1 YLALAP
7 AETSFVVEGE
17 ATQEP
22 AFGLPAKWI
31 AENDKGRAE
40 LAGYTVVEPVSVM
53 ITHLSETLR
62 KHASELLGR
71 EDLKQLVDKVRTT
84 SPSLVDE
91 LIPNGLNMGG
101 LHRVLTL
108 LLEENVP
115 ISNMTRILES
125 LANHLPM
132 KDPVELAE
140 RVRVDL
146 GRILVDRFRDAQSR
160 VAVIVLDP
168 RVEQELR
175 RAIHDKNL

>member
-1 YLALAP
+1 
-7 AETSFVVEGE
+7 
-17 ATQEP
+17 
-22 AFGLPAKWI
+22 
-31 AENDKGRAE
+31 RAE
-40 LAGYTVVEPVSVM
+40 LAGYTVVDAVSVM

-71 EDLKQLVDKVRTT
+71 EDLKQLVDRVRET

-91 LIPNGLNMGG
+91 LIPNVLTMGA

-125 LANHLPM
+125 LSNHASAV

-140 RVRVDL
+140 RVRMDL
-146 GRILVDRFRDAQSR
+146 GRIIVDRVRDAQSR
-160 VAVIVLDP
+160 LGAIVLDP
-168 RVEQELR
+168 GVEQ
-175 RAIHDKNL
+175 

>member
-31 AENDKGRAE
+31 AENDKARAE

-71 EDLKQLVDKVRTT
+71 EDLKQLVDKVRET

-91 LIPNGLNMGG
+91 LIPNMLTMAA
-101 LHRVLTL
+101 LHRVFTL

-115 ISNMTRILES
+115 ITNMTRILES
-125 LANHLPM
+125 LANHASAV
-132 KDPVELAE
+132 KDAVELAE
-140 RVRVDL
+140 RVRMDL
-146 GRILVDRFRDAQSR
+146 GRIIVDRFRDAQSR
-160 VAVIVLDP
+160 LCAIVF
-168 RVEQELR
+168 
-175 RAIHDKNL
+175 